1 MLLDHKELKAVLDG
15 MYWDRGAFAVKMV
28 PPDKNAVPR
37 AVSEFKR
44 SLPAFCTNACAV
56 FEDIEI
62 NEVQSEMILHSVM
75 PAGAPKAQVE
85 LVSRIGQT
93 ASRMCELI
101 NNHEF
106 KCSYEMPELIHQCL
120 TLEKQSALALK
131 EPMEFLHSRVKDQK
145 ELAAAVF
152 LYLCKK
158 KPFQDFNGISALL
171 MMNGLLISAGFFPFM
186 IKARDKAE
194 FRIRL
199 KEFLLSSNA
208 SDIMH
213 FLVMTYE
220 RRFVRHEKFSKLKSK
235 EKAKLTFF

>member
-1 MLLDHKELKAVLDG
+1 MLLDHKELKAALDG
-15 MYWDRGAFAVKMV
+15 MYWDHGAFAVKMISS
-28 PPDKNAVPR
+28 DKNAVLR
-37 AVSEFKR
+37 AIAEFKR
-44 SLPAFCTNACAV
+44 TLPAFCTNTCAI
-56 FEDIEI
+56 FEDVEI
-62 NEVQSEMILHSVM
+62 NEVQTEMILHSIM
-75 PAGAPKAQVE
+75 PVGASKEHVD

-101 NNHEF
+101 SNHEF
-106 KCSYEMPELIHQCL
+106 SCSYEMLELIHQCL
-120 TLEKQSALALK
+120 SLDKQSALILK
-131 EPMEFLHSRVKDQK
+131 EPLEFLQANVKDQK

-158 KPFQDFNGISALL
+158 NFFKDFNGISALF
-171 MMNGLLISAGFFPFM
+171 MMNGILISAGFFPFM

-199 KEFLLSSNA
+199 KEFELSSNA

-220 RRFVRHEKFSKLKSK
+220 RRFVRHEKLSKLKSRD
-235 EKAKLTFF
+235 KAKLPFF